1 LNGVNLAEF
10 FPQPIVYYPQ
20 KLSTKFHF
28 LHNYLSMSINPHAI
42 VHPFAKIGANVE
54 IGAFCVIESDVVIGD
69 GCRLESNVTI
79 RRGVTI
85 GKDNYFCTGTVIGG
99 KPQHT
104 AATDRYGKIFIGDQ
118 NIFRE
123 YVTIHCA
130 MKESEVTT
138 IGNNNYLMV
147 NAHIAHDCKIGNDNV
162 LVNNVMLGGHVQV
175 GNRVNLGGAVGV
187 HQFCRIGSLAMVG
200 GLARV
205 IQDIPPFVTVDGL
218 TGRICGLNQ
227 IGLRRSGR
235 TVEEIRTLKDVYRL
249 VFRSGLTWKEILRKL
264 EESYSIGPGAEMT
277 QFLAATKRGIVRERH
292 SASRPPFR
300 ILDAENEDKNDGDHE
315 VRTIRVNV
323 G

>member
-1 LNGVNLAEF
+1 
-10 FPQPIVYYPQ
+10 
-20 KLSTKFHF
+20 
-28 LHNYLSMSINPHAI
+28 MSINPHA
-42 VHPFAKIGANVE
+42 VVNSLAKIGAHVE
-54 IGAFCVIESDVVIGD
+54 IGAFCVIESDVIIGD

-79 RRGVTI
+79 KQGVII
-85 GKDNYFCTGTVIGG
+85 GKENRFCSGSIIGG
-99 KPQHT
+99 RPQHT
-104 AATDRYGKIFIGDQ
+104 AVKGECGAVCIGDN

-123 YVTIHCA
+123 NVTVHRAI
-130 MKESEVTT
+130 KESDATI

-147 NAHIAHDCKIGNDNV
+147 NAHVAHDCKVGNDNV

-205 IQDIPPFVTVDGL
+205 IQDVPPFVTVDGL

-235 TVEEIRTLKDVYRL
+235 TVEEIRILKEVYRL
-249 VFRSGLTWKEILRKL
+249 VFRSGLTWREVLRRL
-264 EESYSIGPGAEMT
+264 AEEYSIGPGAEMA
-277 QFLAATKRGIVRERH
+277 QFLTASKRGIVSERH
-292 SASRPPFR
+292 CVNRTSLRL
-300 ILDAENEDKNDGDHE
+300 LDNDGANGDTNQYGENNE
-315 VRTIRVNV
+315 VRTIRVNA

>member
-1 LNGVNLAEF
+1 
-10 FPQPIVYYPQ
+10 
-20 KLSTKFHF
+20 
-28 LHNYLSMSINPHAI
+28 MSINPHAI
-42 VHPFAKIGANVE
+42 VNSLAQIGANVK

-69 GCRLESNVTI
+69 GCCLESNVTI
-79 RRGVTI
+79 KQGVVI
-85 GKDNYFCTGTVIGG
+85 GRENHFCTGSIIGG
-99 KPQHT
+99 RPQHT
-104 AATDRYGKIFIGDQ
+104 AVKGNCGTICIGNN

-123 YVTIHCA
+123 NITVHRAI
-130 MKESEVTT
+130 KESDVTM
-138 IGNNNYLMV
+138 IGHNNYLMV
-147 NAHIAHDCKIGNDNV
+147 NAHVAHDCKVGNDNV

-235 TVEEIRTLKDVYRL
+235 TIEEIRILKEVYRL
-249 VFRSGLTWKEILRKL
+249 VFRSGLTWKEILKKL
-264 EESYSIGPGAEMT
+264 EDDYSIGPGAEMT
-277 QFLAATKRGIVRERH
+277 QFLAATQRGIVNERH
-292 SASRPPFR
+292 CVNRTSLRL
-300 ILDAENEDKNDGDHE
+300 LDNDNTNDNDENDE